1 MKINAVKLRKRILVA
16 CILFLLEIGV
26 LVWPVGLLRE
36 AQVDFLGGE
45 GSYVLEG
52 DYEAESVCQVF
63 HAPYSGK
70 LKSIGIVL
78 TSENNESVVGSGQVR
93 LLITDKNNEILA
105 DCEAT
110 YSADTFDSYQDI
122 DINLQVRRNQQ
133 YWMTLVVGTDEN
145 GQTPAVKVCGKEY
158 PLKENEELYF
168 GEKIENTQLLT
179 RYSYVDALDMS
190 KMWKGIF
197 LAILTAVVV
206 AIPAVTDKKLQIII
220 SIIGFVA
227 FPVIVGRR
235 LEALNIVPEFYFP
248 FSMKWNLL
256 LMYLLEVLFVLIAGS
271 MRCGLLISQILL
283 TAAYTVNYFIYLF
296 RGTPFRVND
305 LSAVGTAAKVV
316 GGYDLTPN
324 SHLAFAWALLF
335 LIIVIEWK
343 AKFTIRKIQIRGGAF
358 LAGIVLAVVAYHV
371 LLNTEFLE
379 KQGFYNLSGFQYLMN
394 YKFDGYLVATCM
406 DIRNNKVTK
415 PDGYS
420 EKRVEEILSEYVAE
434 KNRQE
439 EDIPNVI
446 LIMNE
451 SFSDL
456 RVLGNLQLNVDNMQN
471 IYGLQENA
479 IHGYTN
485 VSVLGGG
492 TANSEFEVLTGCSMG
507 LLPASGYAYQQ
518 YVKNPMETL
527 VSIMKEDGYKTYSIH
542 PESSKNWNRDKI
554 YQMFGFDESYWK
566 ADFDNAEQFHSGV
579 SDRATYYKIEE
590 LYEQKALEDR
600 IFVLDVTMQNHGGYE
615 RKENEPKDTTYA
627 ENAESEEA
635 NLYLSLID
643 ESARA
648 FAELIQYFEKVP
660 EKTIICMFG
669 DHQPLFADESF
680 YEQIYAQTED
690 LSETDKIFNQYKT
703 PFIIWA
709 NYDIPEQ
716 DGVDISANYLG
727 ALLLETA
734 GIPGNSYFNFL
745 TEQMQ
750 EYPVITVNGY
760 KDNAGNVYQWSGK
773 GTEFPDYRILQYYE
787 LFD

>member
-1 MKINAVKLRKRILVA
+1 MKIDVVKLRKRILAA
-16 CILFLLEIGV
+16 CLLLLLEIGV

-36 AQVDFLGGE
+36 EQVDFLSGE
-45 GSYVLEG
+45 GSYALAG
-52 DYEAESVCQVF
+52 DYETESICQIF
-63 HAPYSGK
+63 HTPYSGE

-78 TSENNESVVGSGQVR
+78 TAENSESVVGSGQIR

-105 DCEAT
+105 DREAT
-110 YSADTFDSYQDI
+110 YSEDTFDSYQNI
-122 DINLQVRRNQQ
+122 DINLKVRRNQQ
-133 YWMTLVVGTDEN
+133 YWLTLMIGHDEN
-145 GQTPAVKVCGKEY
+145 GLIPAVKVCSSEY
-158 PLKENEELYF
+158 PLKENDELYF
-168 GEKIENTQLLT
+168 NEEIENTQLVT
-179 RYSYVDALDMS
+179 RYSYADALDMP
-190 KMWKGIF
+190 KVWKGIF
-197 LAILTAVVV
+197 LAVLTAGVVT
-206 AIPAVTDKKLQIII
+206 IPAVTNKKLQVII
-220 SIIGFVA
+220 SIIGFAA

-235 LEALNIVPEFYFP
+235 LEVLNIAPEFYLP

-256 LMYLLEVLFVLIAGS
+256 LMYLLEVLFVLIAGFA
-271 MRCGLLISQILL
+271 RWGLLISQILL
-283 TAAYTVNYFIYLF
+283 TSAYTVNYFIYLF

-324 SHLAFAWALLF
+324 SHLAFAWALLL
-335 LIIVIEWK
+335 LIIMIEWK
-343 AKFTIRKIQIRGGAF
+343 AKLAIGKIQIRGAVF
-358 LAGIVLAVVAYHV
+358 LTGIVLSVAAYHV

-379 KQGFYNLSGFQYLMN
+379 KQGFYNLNGFQYLMN

-406 DIRNNKVTK
+406 DVRNNKVTK

-420 EKRVEEILSEYVAE
+420 EKRVEEILSDNVKESDM
-434 KNRQE
+434 QE
-439 EDIPNVI
+439 EDLPNII

-456 RVLGNLQLNVDNMQN
+456 RVLGNLQLNAENMQN
-471 IYGLQENA
+471 IYGLQDNA

-518 YVKNPMETL
+518 YVKKPMETL

-566 ADFDNAEQFHSGV
+566 SDFDNTEQFHSGV

-600 IFVLDVTMQNHGGYE
+600 IFVFDVTMQNHGGYE
-615 RKENEPKDTTYA
+615 RKENEPGDTIYA

-635 NLYLSLID
+635 DLYLSLIA
-643 ESARA
+643 ESDRA

-669 DHQPLFADESF
+669 DHQPLFTDESF

-716 DGVDISANYLG
+716 DGIDISANYLG

-760 KDNAGNVYQWSGK
+760 KDNAGNVYQWSGE
-773 GTEFPDYRILQYYE
+773 GTEFSDYRILQYYE